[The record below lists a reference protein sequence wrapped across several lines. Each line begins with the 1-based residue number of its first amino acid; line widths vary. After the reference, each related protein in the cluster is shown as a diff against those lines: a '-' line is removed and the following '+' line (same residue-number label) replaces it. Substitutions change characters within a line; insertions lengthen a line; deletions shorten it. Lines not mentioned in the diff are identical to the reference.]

1 MSVKIVIKPNTYFDS
16 VSLMSISTRANKLDG
31 VEQAFVAMATEMN
44 KGVLKN
50 LGLLT
55 PELEQAKNGD
65 LPKALTAILAGA
77 SLSVAGVLMQTLFHN
92 PLAGPD
98 VLGVTSGAS
107 LGVALL
113 TLGTSSLPLWLIT
126 GWGQVTA
133 AIIGAIGVLLLVIIV
148 SIKIPQTISLLI
160 IGMMFGNF
168 AGAIVSILQSMS
180 NPDTLKLF
188 ITWTFGSLSS
198 VGWEQMSV
206 MAPVIACGILTALL
220 LQKQLNILLLG
231 KNYANGLGVSVP
243 RLRLWII
250 LATALLAGTS
260 TAFTGP
266 IAFIGITMPHIARGL
281 FGSPNHRIILPASML
296 CGAITLLV
304 CDLISQLPGMQG
316 TLPINAVTA
325 LFGSPIIVWIILRN
339 SYINK

>member
-1 MSVKIVIKPNTYFDS
+1 MKHYRLFLLLIGLLVLAFLADIAIGS
-16 VSLMSISTRANKLDG
+16 VSLSIRDVWNTFIGSND
-31 VEQAFVAMATEMN
+31 
-44 KGVLKN
+44 N
-50 LGLLT
+50 LIYQEIIL
-55 PELEQAKNGD
+55 NHR

-220 LQKQLNILLLG
+220 LQNNSTSCCWEK
-231 KNYANGLGVSVP
+231 
-243 RLRLWII
+243 LRQRI
-250 LATALLAGTS
+250 
-260 TAFTGP
+260 
-266 IAFIGITMPHIARGL
+266 RGL
-281 FGSPNHRIILPASML
+281 RSSAAALDYPGYSTPGRNLHCFYRSHSLYRHHDASRSPW
-296 CGAITLLV
+296 
-304 CDLISQLPGMQG
+304 LIRQPQPPHHSSSLHALWCHHTVSLRFNFP
-316 TLPINAVTA
+316 TTRNARYPTYQRGYC
-325 LFGSPIIVWIILRN
+325 LVWIPYYRMDHTTEFI
-339 SYINK
+339 YQ

>member
-1 MSVKIVIKPNTYFDS
+1 MKARFLFLLALLCLFLIIDIAIGSVNL
-16 VSLMSISTRANKLDG
+16 SLSN
-31 VEQAFVAMATEMN
+31 VWAT
-44 KGVLKN
+44 
-50 LGLLT
+50 LT
-55 PELEQAKNGD
+55 GNSDNEIYREIILNHR
-65 LPKALTAILAGA
+65 LPKAITAILTGA
-77 SLSVAGVLMQTLFHN
+77 SLSVAGVLMQTMFHN

-113 TLGTSSLPLWLIT
+113 TLGTSFLPFWIIA
-126 GWGQVTA
+126 GWGQVAA
-133 AIIGAIGVLLLVIIV
+133 AIVGAICVLLLIIIV
-148 SIKIPQTISLLI
+148 SIKVPQTVSLLI

-168 AGAIVSILQSMS
+168 AGALVSILQSAS

-206 MAPVIACGILTALL
+206 MAPVTGCGILVAFL

-231 KNYANGLGVSVP
+231 KNYASGLGISVFK
-243 RLRLWII
+243 LRLEII
-250 LATALLAGTS
+250 IATALLAGTS

-266 IAFIGITMPHIARGL
+266 IAFIGITIPHIARGL
-281 FGSPNHRIILPASML
+281 FHTPNHRIILPASIL
-296 CGAITLLV
+296 CGAIIMLA
-304 CDLISQLPGMQG
+304 CDTISQLPGMQG

-325 LFGSPIIVWIILRN
+325 LFGSPVIIWIILK
-339 SYINK
+339 NKG

>member
-1 MSVKIVIKPNTYFDS
+1 MKQTPLFLFLT
-16 VSLMSISTRANKLDG
+16 
-31 VEQAFVAMATEMN
+31 
-44 KGVLKN
+44 
-50 LGLLT
+50 GLLFFAFLADIAIGSVNLSFIDVWNT
-55 PELEQAKNGD
+55 LTGGNDNLIYQEIILNHR

-77 SLSVAGVLMQTLFHN
+77 ALSVAGVLMQTLFHN

-113 TLGTSSLPLWLIT
+113 TLGTSVLPFWIVA
-126 GWGQVTA
+126 GWGQVIA
-133 AIIGAIGVLLLVIIV
+133 AIVGAVCVLLLVIIV
-148 SIKIPQTISLLI
+148 SIRVPQMVSLLI
-160 IGMMFGNF
+160 IGMMFGYF
-168 AGAIVSILQSMS
+168 AGAIVSILQNMS

-198 VGWEQMSV
+198 VGWEHMGV
-206 MAPVIACGILTALL
+206 MAPIIAGGIILSLI
-220 LQKQLNILLLG
+220 LQKQLNVLLLG
-231 KNYANGLGVSVP
+231 KNYANGLGISVT

-266 IAFIGITMPHIARGL
+266 IGFIGITMPHVARGL
-281 FGSPNHRIILPASML
+281 FRTPNHRIILPASML
-296 CGAITLLV
+296 CGAIILLT
-304 CDLISQLPGMQG
+304 CDLISQMPGFQG

-325 LFGSPIIVWIILRN
+325 FFGAPIIIWIILKNR
-339 SYINK
+339 S

>member
-1 MSVKIVIKPNTYFDS
+1 MKPYRLFLLLIGLLVLAFLADIAIGS
-16 VSLMSISTRANKLDG
+16 VSLSIRDVWNTFIGSND
-31 VEQAFVAMATEMN
+31 
-44 KGVLKN
+44 N
-50 LGLLT
+50 LIYREIIL
-55 PELEQAKNGD
+55 NHR

-266 IAFIGITMPHIARGL
+266 IAFIGITMPHVARGL
-281 FGSPNHRIILPASML
+281 FGSPNHRIILPTSML

-304 CDLISQLPGMQG
+304 CDLISQLPGIQG

>member
-1 MSVKIVIKPNTYFDS
+1 MKQTPLFLFLT
-16 VSLMSISTRANKLDG
+16 
-31 VEQAFVAMATEMN
+31 
-44 KGVLKN
+44 
-50 LGLLT
+50 GLLFFAFLADIAIGSVNLSFIDVWNT
-55 PELEQAKNGD
+55 LTGGNDNLIYQEIILNHR

-77 SLSVAGVLMQTLFHN
+77 ALSVAGVLMQTLFHN

-113 TLGTSSLPLWLIT
+113 TLGTSVLPFWIVA
-126 GWGQVTA
+126 GWGQVIA
-133 AIIGAIGVLLLVIIV
+133 AIVGAVCVLLLVIIV
-148 SIKIPQTISLLI
+148 SIRVPQMVSLLI
-160 IGMMFGNF
+160 IGMMFGCF

-198 VGWEQMSV
+198 VGWEHMGV
-206 MAPVIACGILTALL
+206 MAPIIAGGIILSLI
-220 LQKQLNILLLG
+220 LQKQLNVLLLG
-231 KNYANGLGVSVP
+231 KNYANGLGISVT

-266 IAFIGITMPHIARGL
+266 IGFIGITMPHVARGL
-281 FGSPNHRIILPASML
+281 FRTPNHRIILPASML
-296 CGAITLLV
+296 CGAIILLT
-304 CDLISQLPGMQG
+304 CDLISQMPGFQG

-325 LFGSPIIVWIILRN
+325 FFGAPIIIWIILKNR
-339 SYINK
+339 S